1 MKDILKFTL
10 SAFLM
15 LATLTLV
22 SVVFIQAFM
31 SDYDWINLLLT
42 VLYSLLVVAAAL
54 YEGAQRGAKD
64 CKYRNLMQHQMEERG
79 YVMNAEEASRCY
91 LPYKGF
97 VAGLIASSPS
107 ILLAFAAIIAGKSA
121 PVWLNIAARISLSA
135 YLSLFQYVEALLP
148 MLFLPLAL
156 VYPLCIG
163 LGYLAGPRLWKRQ
176 VEQMEKAK
184 REKRRKVNRKK
195 KRAKTAA

>member
-54 YEGAQRGAKD
+54 YEGVQRGAKD
-64 CKYRNLMQHQMEERG
+64 CKYRNLMQRQMEEQQKELEEKEFTASVGGGVVKVTVSGKRE
-79 YVMNAEEASRCY
+79 VTNVELAEEAVD
-91 LPYKGF
+91 PDDIVTK
-97 VAGLIASSPS
+97 
-107 ILLAFAAIIAGKSA
+107 
-121 PVWLNIAARISLSA
+121 
-135 YLSLFQYVEALLP
+135 
-148 MLFLPLAL
+148 
-156 VYPLCIG
+156 
-163 LGYLAGPRLWKRQ
+163 
-176 VEQMEKAK
+176 
-184 REKRRKVNRKK
+184 
-195 KRAKTAA
+195 

>member
-15 LATLTLV
+15 PATLTLV

-54 YEGAQRGAKD
+54 YEGMQRGAKD
-64 CKYRNLMQHQMEERG
+64 CKYRNLMQRQMEERG

-107 ILLAFAAIIAGKSA
+107 ILLALAAVIAGKSA
-121 PVWLNIAARISLSA
+121 N
-135 YLSLFQYVEALLP
+135 
-148 MLFLPLAL
+148 
-156 VYPLCIG
+156 
-163 LGYLAGPRLWKRQ
+163 
-176 VEQMEKAK
+176 
-184 REKRRKVNRKK
+184 
-195 KRAKTAA
+195 TAFSYYCDLRSFSRFT